1 MEDSVPPEGKSRDM
15 EGGLSFLVFTAVH
28 TRSYLPWGKN
38 EELPVLNYIRVKSYP
53 GEKQRDLFIYG
64 TYIRR

>member
-15 EGGLSFLVFTAVH
+15 EGGLISFLVFT
-28 TRSYLPWGKN
+28 RGDSYLPWGKN